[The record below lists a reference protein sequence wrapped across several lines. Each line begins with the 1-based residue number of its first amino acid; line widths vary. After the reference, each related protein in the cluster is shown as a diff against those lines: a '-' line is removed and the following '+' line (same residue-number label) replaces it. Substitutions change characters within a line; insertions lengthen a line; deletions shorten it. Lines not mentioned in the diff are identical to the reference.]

1 MSTGSTLY
9 GWRMRH
15 VVTGEA
21 VALEL
26 ASVSLITRGASLLV
40 DLVIYWSTLVLA
52 FVALGFTGAG
62 IGFNEAAA
70 AAISLATVVGV
81 LVIVPIA
88 VETLTRGRS
97 IGKLIFGIRVV
108 RDDGGGVRFR
118 HCLIRGLAGFAEIY
132 LTLGLLPLLMGVF
145 TERGKRLGDVMA
157 GTYAIRA
164 RHPSVRPM
172 MLPVPPNMAA
182 WAQIAD
188 IGRVP
193 DDLAARASRLL
204 GTIQTGG
211 RKVDTDAITAVG
223 DRLASEIVTCVAP
236 APPTTSSVEFL
247 SAVMAERR
255 NREYQRLRIKQTRAE
270 NLHRRIHTLPY
281 S

>member
-1 MSTGSTLY
+1 
-9 GWRMRH
+9 MRH

-26 ASVSLITRGASLLV
+26 SSVSLITRGASLLL
-40 DLVIYWSTLVLA
+40 DLVIYWTVLVLA
-52 FVALGFTGAG
+52 FIALGFTGASV
-62 IGFNEAAA
+62 GFNEAAA
-70 AAISLATVVGV
+70 AAISLGTVVGT
-81 LVIVPIA
+81 LVILPIT

-97 IGKLIFGIRVV
+97 VGKLAFGIRVV
-108 RDDGGGVRFR
+108 RDDGGAVRFR
-118 HCLIRGLAGFAEIY
+118 HSLIRGLTGFAEIY
-132 LTLGLLPLLMGVF
+132 LTLGLLPLLVGIF

-164 RHPSVRPM
+164 RHPNVRPM
-172 MLPVPPNMAA
+172 MLPVPPHMAA

-193 DDLAARASRLL
+193 DDIAARASRLL
-204 GTIQTGG
+204 GTVQAGG
-211 RKVDTDAITAVG
+211 KKVDTEAITAVS
-223 DRLASEIVTCVAP
+223 DRLASEIVTCVSP

-255 NREYQRLRIKQTRAE
+255 NREYQRLRTKQTRAE
-270 NLHRRIHTLPY
+270 HLHRRIRALPY
-281 S
+281 V

>member
-1 MSTGSTLY
+1 
-9 GWRMRH
+9 MRH

-26 ASVSLITRGASLLV
+26 PSVSLITRGASLLM
-40 DLVIYWSTLVLA
+40 DLIIYWTAMGLA
-52 FVALGFTGAG
+52 FLALGLTGQN

-70 AAISLATVVGV
+70 AAISLSTAVGC
-81 LVIVPIA
+81 LVIAPIT

-97 IGKLIFGIRVV
+97 VGKLAFGIRVV
-108 RDDGGGVRFR
+108 RDDGGSVRFR
-118 HCLIRGLAGFAEIY
+118 HCLIRGLAGFPEIY
-132 LTLGLLPLLMGVF
+132 LTLGLLPLLTGMF

-157 GTYAIRA
+157 GTYAIRV
-164 RHPSVRPM
+164 RHPLVRPM
-172 MLPVPPNMAA
+172 MLPVPPTMAA

-193 DDLAARASRLL
+193 DALAARAARLL
-204 GTIQTGG
+204 RTVEARREKMDMQ
-211 RKVDTDAITAVG
+211 AVTTVS
-223 DRLASEIVTCVAP
+223 DRLASEIIHYVAP
-236 APPTTSSVEFL
+236 APPATSSLEFL

-255 NREYQRLRIKQTRAE
+255 NREYQRLRLQQERTE
-270 NLHRRIHTLPY
+270 NFHRRIHALPY